1 MDSHREQVKYFIV
14 DNFLFGDSKKLKD
27 DTDFFREGIVDST
40 GMIEL
45 VGFLESEFPIRVEDD
60 ELIVSNFSTLNS
72 VVSYLQSKLNHKT

>member
-1 MDSHREQVKYFIV
+1 MSDRKEQVKNFIV

-45 VGFLESEFPIRVEDD
+45 VGFIETEFPVKVEDE
-60 ELIVSNFSTLNS
+60 ELVVSNFSSLNH
-72 VVSYLQSKLNHKT
+72 VAAYLERKLNHHS